1 MNAYSV
7 LSASSALRSGLAVFR
22 LIHWIPS
29 FPKRRDEAKKAKP
42 LPLPKGQE
50 NVYEFLRVVGSAQA
64 DKMEPCHG

>member
-22 LIHWIPS
+22 LIHGIPS

-42 LPLPKGQE
+42 LHTAQNK
-50 NVYEFLRVVGSAQA
+50 YEFLLRVVGSAQS
-64 DKMEPCHG
+64 

>member
-22 LIHWIPS
+22 LIHGIPS

-42 LPLPKGQE
+42 LPYPKDRTEQVTRFSGW
-50 NVYEFLRVVGSAQA
+50 
-64 DKMEPCHG
+64 